1 MDDFM
6 ITTMPIKPYEKI
18 NIGLMIA
25 PTLCDV
31 LGTILNCKKILAFN
45 LLHSY
50 EDKNVNLQNYINNI
64 EKFKIKYDDIIKDI
78 EHVEEYLN
86 KLEELYRKGTINIK
100 KGEVLRCDCGKV
112 EMTLKS
118 IRYNK
123 DGDLYYWKD
132 NKIFCKHCNK
142 ECKKYIQNNLY
153 LDIKGEYC
161 SNISITPIFSINEIK
176 DLTNKFINKNILISK
191 NRQNNYSLKIEGQ
204 NFNVDIDMLWMM
216 FNQIEESKNQILI
229 ASNHQL
235 YEMFI
240 SNYINNIFGNKNLHF
255 IATPYLTNN
264 ENIDLA
270 DKILSKD
277 NPLYKK
283 LSILY
288 SLKWKYKTLN
298 WNNGILELLNKLTS
312 EELIE
317 LYNIIL
323 NLSYN
328 EQANIDNIINNL
340 LTDINLNKNIK
351 TLKRSIYEN

>member
-1 MDDFM
+1 
-6 ITTMPIKPYEKI
+6 
-18 NIGLMIA
+18 
-25 PTLCDV
+25 
-31 LGTILNCKKILAFN
+31 
-45 LLHSY
+45 
-50 EDKNVNLQNYINNI
+50 
-64 EKFKIKYDDIIKDI
+64 
-78 EHVEEYLN
+78 
-86 KLEELYRKGTINIK
+86 
-100 KGEVLRCDCGKV
+100 
-112 EMTLKS
+112 
-118 IRYNK
+118 
-123 DGDLYYWKD
+123 
-132 NKIFCKHCNK
+132 
-142 ECKKYIQNNLY
+142 
-153 LDIKGEYC
+153 
-161 SNISITPIFSINEIK
+161 
-176 DLTNKFINKNILISK
+176 
-191 NRQNNYSLKIEGQ
+191 
-204 NFNVDIDMLWMM
+204 MLWMM

-270 DKILSKD
+270 DKILSKE
-277 NPLYKK
+277 NPIYKKLSIPIRNENQFIRYCPLCIKEHNEIYFDILPQIKELSFCPIHKCRFLNTSINVKK

-328 EQANIDNIINNL
+328 EQACIDNIINNL